1 MSPDTLALNGK
12 VAIITGSAKE
22 NGIGAGIASAL
33 ARNGASVVINYVS
46 ESSGPRAAEVA
57 KKIEQAGGRAVVVR
71 ADVSTPE
78 GAKHLVE
85 TSLKALQVDKVDILG
100 MWHLKSEL
108 LPSFLP
114 ARIVGKLTWDQ
125 LCVIVNNAGGGPI
138 VPVMQAT
145 KDDVEKTF
153 AVNVFASLYMTQAVV
168 SVMPR
173 GGRIINI
180 GSIAS
185 KMGMAPIPLYSA
197 SKAAMDTLSYAMA
210 MELGRGHG
218 ITINTIAPGPVPT
231 DGLPKGPVADAVHN
245 FLIPL
250 TRAEERMGTVDD
262 IADAVL
268 LLASEKSRWITGQ
281 FISTSG
287 GITGG

>member
-85 TSLKALQVDKVDILG
+85 TSLKALQVDKVDIL
-100 MWHLKSEL
+100 
-108 LPSFLP
+108 
-114 ARIVGKLTWDQ
+114 
-125 LCVIVNNAGGGPI
+125 VNNAGGGPI

>member
-85 TSLKALQVDKVDILG
+85 TSLKALQVDKVDIL
-100 MWHLKSEL
+100 
-108 LPSFLP
+108 
-114 ARIVGKLTWDQ
+114 
-125 LCVIVNNAGGGPI
+125 VNNAGGGPI

-231 DGLPKGPVADAVHN
+231 G
-245 FLIPL
+245 
-250 TRAEERMGTVDD
+250 E
-262 IADAVL
+262 
-268 LLASEKSRWITGQ
+268 
-281 FISTSG
+281 
-287 GITGG
+287 